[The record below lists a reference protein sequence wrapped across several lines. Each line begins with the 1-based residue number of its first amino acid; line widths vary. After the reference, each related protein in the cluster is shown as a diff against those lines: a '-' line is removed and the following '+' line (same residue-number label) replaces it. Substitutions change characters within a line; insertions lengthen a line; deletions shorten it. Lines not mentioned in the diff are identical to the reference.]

1 MILWKSKEVAETR
14 IGEYYPLAF
23 RWMFQIGK
31 FYVGFTHQYKSKHDN
46 KWHDNHSVNYL
57 ISITKYFHWGS
68 YHLYYDGCHCTF
80 SLGWIHFLW
89 SNDNCKKCRE
99 LI

>member
-1 MILWKSKEVAETR
+1 MIIWKSKEVPETR
-14 IGEYYPLAF
+14 TGIPDPCQAF
-23 RWMFQIGK
+23 MWTFQLGK
-31 FYVGFTHQYKSKHDN
+31 FYAGLIHQYK
-46 KWHDNHSVNYL
+46 WHDEWHDSGVQHWL
-57 ISITKYFHWGS
+57 ISITKHFHLGS

-80 SLGWIHFLW
+80 SLGFMHFLW